1 MAPDSPRKT
10 TAALRWCGACCLSFA
25 RWTLWLALC
34 LSLGALAWIAAVREI
49 AVPGFLLR
57 RAEAGLAR
65 LGLQARLDRAMLS
78 PRGLVQVENL
88 RLHAAPYAEPLVT
101 ARAALLHLDFWS
113 LLTGGLDLHEVRVEG
128 ASLQLPAMVSPSG
141 TPENLVRDLS
151 AAVRRTGEHWR
162 IDQLAF
168 RLGRLQVTAHGEV
181 WSPAA
186 TGAQPDL
193 AGLVGRYTRHGR
205 DLLVQLQK
213 LDGCE
218 QPALAARITARPDHT
233 HRVDLAATAATVRAA
248 GFTARDFAAT
258 TTVFPAPG
266 RELRLHAHA
275 TARELDRA
283 GRWHAA
289 RVHAQL
295 QAAWD
300 GPPAAPRPEELL
312 IALSDLANDFEPV
325 GAPVLRADLRA
336 WPRVRAEAAFAIRRE
351 TLVAEV
357 EADLRA
363 KSAALRLAGLILPDL
378 ANDQMARHLPRTA
391 QWLQIRAPGR
401 VDVTARLAPGWKFD
415 RLDARI
421 AAGRL
426 EFRGVTVDSAHGR
439 LGFDGREL
447 LATGSVLRLGDNF
460 ARGSYWQDVGSR
472 DHRMLLTGRLRPM
485 AIAGWFRADGWWPR
499 LWEDFDFTAAAPAA
513 DVDVQGR
520 WGDAS
525 RAAFF
530 GGARAARPVVRGVA
544 FDHVDAVVFARN
556 GYTRGL
562 ALDAT
567 RADGAQFVRGT
578 FDVWRGHAER
588 KDSIGFDL
596 DTQLEPAAH
605 IGLLGA
611 PAENFLRDWWFA
623 RPPRVAAQGRIGTGA
638 FAGDTSFT
646 FRGAAGGG
654 LRYRH
659 FPLDGLRAEGGV
671 TGADFRVDR
680 LEFDLGG
687 GTGTGK
693 LSLGG
698 PAGARLLG
706 FDLYLKDAELTRVI
720 RATEEYA
727 RQGAPGPSD
736 LADSKF
742 MKRAAGGRLDLA
754 LSALGEPGELGS
766 FKGSGNA
773 RVTGAELGE
782 IHLFGLLSQVLSG
795 LSLNFSSLKLDQAQS
810 SLLLADG
817 VVAFPDLRISGPSA
831 LIEGRGSYRLTGG
844 TLDFTAK
851 FKPFDRTKTVLQDV
865 LSVVFNPLTS
875 IVELRLGG
883 QLREPKWSYSLVES
897 RPRDPAPPGTPA
909 VEDPKPAE
917 PKPKRG

>member
-1 MAPDSPRKT
+1 MAPESPRKT
-10 TAALRWCGACCLSFA
+10 TTALRWCGACCLSFA

-34 LSLGALAWIAAVREI
+34 LTLGALGWIAAVREV

-57 RAEAGLAR
+57 RAETELAR
-65 LGLQARLDRAMLS
+65 FGLQARLDRAMLS
-78 PRGLVQVENL
+78 PRGHVQVENL
-88 RLHAAPYAEPLVT
+88 RLHAAPYAEPLVA
-101 ARAALLHLDFWS
+101 ARAAFLHLDFWA
-113 LLTGGLDLHEVRVEG
+113 LVTGGLDLHEVRVEG

-141 TPENLVRDLS
+141 TPENLVSDLS
-151 AAVRRTGEHWR
+151 ATVRRTGEHWR
-162 IDQLAF
+162 LDQLAF

-181 WSPAA
+181 WSPTAA
-186 TGAQPDL
+186 GVQPDL
-193 AGLVGRYTRHGR
+193 ARLVGQYTRRGR
-205 DLLVQLQK
+205 ELLVQLQR
-213 LDGCE
+213 LDDCE

-233 HRVDLAATAATVRAA
+233 HRVDLAVTAATVRAA

-275 TARELDRA
+275 TARGFERA
-283 GRWHAA
+283 GQWRAA
-289 RVHAQL
+289 RLHVQL
-295 QAAWD
+295 QAAWS
-300 GPPAAPRPEELL
+300 GFPAMPRPEELL
-312 IALSDLANDFEPV
+312 AALSGLENDFEPV
-325 GAPVLRADLRA
+325 EAPVLRADLRA
-336 WPRVRAEAAFAIRRE
+336 WPLVRAEAAFAVRRE
-351 TLVAEV
+351 ALIAEV

-363 KSAALRLAGLILPDL
+363 KSATLRLAGRILPDL
-378 ANDQMARHLPRTA
+378 ANDQMTRHLPRTA
-391 QWLQIRAPGR
+391 QWLQLRAPGR

-426 EFRGVTVDSAHGR
+426 DFRGVTVDSAHGR

-460 ARGSYWQDVGSR
+460 ARGSYWQDVKTR
-472 DHRMLLTGRLRPM
+472 DHRMLLTGRMRPM

-499 LWEDFDFTAAAPAA
+499 LWDDFDFTAAAPAA

-520 WGDAS
+520 WGDAT

-530 GGARAARPVVRGVA
+530 GSARVAQPKVRGLA
-544 FDHVDAVVFARN
+544 FDRVDTVVFARN

-567 RADGAQFVRGT
+567 RADGAQFVRGS
-578 FDVWRGHAER
+578 FDVWRGRAER

-596 DTQLEPAAH
+596 DTRLEPAAH

-623 RPPRVAAQGRIGTGA
+623 RPPHVFAQGRVGTGSY
-638 FAGDTSFT
+638 AGDSSYA
-646 FRGAAGGG
+646 FRGSAGGG

-659 FPLDGLRAEGGV
+659 FPLDGARAEGGV

-687 GTGTGK
+687 GTGAGK

-698 PAGARLLG
+698 PAGARQLG

-727 RQGAPGPSD
+727 RQGEPGSSD

-754 LSALGEPGELGS
+754 LSALGDPAEVAS

-810 SLLLADG
+810 SLQLADG

-831 LIEGRGSYRLTGG
+831 LIEGRGTYRLSGG
-844 TLDFTAK
+844 ALDFTAK

-883 QLREPKWSYSLVES
+883 QLREPKWSYSLGES
-897 RPRDPAPPGTPA
+897 RTRDPAPPGPPA
-909 VEDPKPAE
+909 VENPKSPE
-917 PKPKRG
+917 PRPRQG